1 MKPFLDLILKR
12 NSPTPCKVTHAE
24 AAEEVN
30 SCLSVFQVEF
40 QFTLLTD
47 TLYSP
52 LPSFLLSDV
61 KHKDNPTVLAVEVK
75 DMKNGASHYWSLGK
89 LR

>member
-1 MKPFLDLILKR
+1 MKEPRQRLLER
-12 NSPTPCKVTHAE
+12 STV
-24 AAEEVN
+24 
-30 SCLSVFQVEF
+30 CLAVLQVEF

-47 TLYSP
+47 TLYTP

-61 KHKDNPTVLAVEVK
+61 RHKDNPAVVAVEVK